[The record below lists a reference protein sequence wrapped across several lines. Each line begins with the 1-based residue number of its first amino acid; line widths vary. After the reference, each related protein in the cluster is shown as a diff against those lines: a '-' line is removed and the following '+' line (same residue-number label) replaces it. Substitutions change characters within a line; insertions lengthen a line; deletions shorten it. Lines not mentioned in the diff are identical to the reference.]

1 MKKYKHIYF
10 EDPPSVDFIGKSI
23 RIFENNTTIIFINR
37 RCSSVLSDEDLEAIY
52 GKIND
57 LLEKYDLFFLANV
70 LDSCSLKISPIDR
83 YKNIDIYPSKSPNG
97 FYAVVSKKMT
107 WSKIIRIL
115 EEKKQSISDGLNA
128 LVGSGRF
135 SALTS
140 WPRIYQTN
148 DNQDF
153 YPCRD
158 ESIRKKEISPEYQL
172 SVYYFYVSCAFFLF
186 FLVYFPKTFL

>member
-1 MKKYKHIYF
+1 MKKYKDIYF
-10 EDPPSVDFIGKSI
+10 KDTPDIGFIGKSI
-23 RIFENNTTIIFINR
+23 RIFENNTTIIFINKK
-37 RCSSVLSDEDLEAIY
+37 CSTVLSEEDLEAIY

-57 LLEKYDLFFLANV
+57 LLEKYDLFYLSNIF
-70 LDSCSLKISPIDR
+70 DSCSLKIYPIDK

-97 FYAVVSKKMT
+97 FYAIASKKET
-107 WSKIIRIL
+107 WSKIVKIL
-115 EEKKQSISDGLNA
+115 EGRKESISDGLNA
-128 LVGSGRF
+128 LVSSGRF

-158 ESIRKKEISPEYQL
+158 ETVRKKEISPEYQL

-186 FLVYFPKTFL
+186 FLVYFPKNLL